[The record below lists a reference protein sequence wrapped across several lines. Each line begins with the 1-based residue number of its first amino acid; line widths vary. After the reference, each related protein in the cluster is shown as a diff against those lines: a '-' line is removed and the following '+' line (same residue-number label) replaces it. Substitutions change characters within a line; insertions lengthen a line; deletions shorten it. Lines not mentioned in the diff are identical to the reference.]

1 MSAIEPIAAICY
13 HELMILGIDEVGRG
27 PWAGPLVVGAVIL
40 GGAEID
46 GLDDSKKLTKKRRE
60 ALDVEIREKAAAWA
74 LGWVSAQELDEAG
87 MSEALRLATRRAVE
101 QIQAQCRQQ
110 NLAFSEIIIDGKV
123 NFLRGTALEKFAMT
137 MPKADGLIPSVSAA
151 SIVAKVARDQFM
163 AEQDAVYPGYGFK
176 SNAGYGV
183 AKHRAAIERLGVTP
197 LHRLSF
203 APLAKYAVTPRAV
216 PQKKSGQLYV
226 GPRYFSDGA
235 RAAELHQDAINYS
248 AEAALIFSGDTAPD
262 SSICINEKTMTTRQ
276 IGDKGEQAAA
286 DWLMA
291 RGHEIVARNWRTR
304 YCEIDIVSVKDEVLY
319 FTEVKYRKNDDF
331 GDGLAAI
338 TTKKQRQMRF
348 AAELFLAGKPE
359 CSGMAAKLLAAS
371 VSGDP
376 PAVQAVVEV
385 N

>member
-1 MSAIEPIAAICY
+1 
-13 HELMILGIDEVGRG
+13 MILGIDEVGRG

-46 GLDDSKKLTKKRRE
+46 GLDDSKKLTKKRRQTLD
-60 ALDVEIREKAAAWA
+60 ALIRQQAAAWA
-74 LGWVSAQELDEAG
+74 LGWVSAQELDDIG

-110 NLAFSEIIIDGKV
+110 NLAFSEIIIDGKA

-163 AEQDAVYPGYGFK
+163 AEQDAVYPDYGFK

-183 AKHRAAIERLGVTP
+183 AKHRVAIERLGVTP

-203 APLAKYAVTPRAV
+203 APLAKYAVKPRAV
-216 PQKKSGQLYV
+216 PQKTVVQSSEPSVGYPQKIIR
-226 GPRYFSDGA
+226 GPRKVA
-235 RAAELHQDAINYS
+235 Q
-248 AEAALIFSGDTAPD
+248 IFSENITPD
-262 SSICINEKTMTTRQ
+262 AGNVARIDLSNTISSETKKSMTTRQ
-276 IGDKGEQAAA
+276 IGDKGEQVAA
-286 DWLMA
+286 DWLA
-291 RGHEIVARNWRTR
+291 ANGHEIIARNWRTR
-304 YCEIDIVSVKDEVLY
+304 YCEIDIVSVKGEALY

-338 TTKKQRQMRF
+338 TAKKQRQMRF